1 MATYNKSE
9 IMKRAHSLKKSIG
22 YKTFSEA
29 LKHSWSFAKAEI
41 GEREQDAKRE
51 AVYAQWRA
59 EGEAKRQ
66 AEIKAEREKIKAS
79 GMDLH
84 TYTMT
89 NYYNERRRYYG
100 D

>member
-1 MATYNKSE
+1 MTIYNKSE

-89 NYYNERRRYYG
+89 NFYNGYG
-100 D
+100 YKGD

>member
-1 MATYNKSE
+1 MLRQKSE
-9 IMKRAHSLKKSIG
+9 KES
-22 YKTFSEA
+22 KT
-29 LKHSWSFAKAEI
+29 
-41 GEREQDAKRE
+41 QRE